1 MAGQVARLFRFWWAL
16 DSPVNRRTYFIHGFS
31 LAVVKY
37 FGDVMLFA
45 VTTGRFWKPTDYL
58 QITHSLMWTT
68 LPGTPQWLFPV
79 LGIWT
84 LPFLWIGIS
93 LTLRRALDAGIS
105 PWWTMCFFV
114 PYFNYVLMGML
125 CVIPSSASATRPRGI
140 IRLGGKRTPSA
151 LVGIGGGV
159 VLGIVMVALG
169 VLFKD
174 QHGFSLFLG
183 APFGMGALTAFLF
196 NRRYAGTLRETIQV
210 TVCMFISV
218 AGVLFLLAFEGAV
231 CIAMAIPLGLVIG
244 LLGAAMGRAIA
255 LWGQRTIPP
264 AISAMLLLPICAAL
278 EPPNITGRILH
289 EVQSSVVIN
298 ARADR
303 VWPHVIAFQP
313 ISEPIGPLFRL
324 GIAYPSYARIEGS
337 GVGAVRYCEFSTGPF
352 VEPITDWEPGG
363 RLGFDVRSSPA
374 PLREL
379 SLYTDIS
386 PPHLHGYLRSRKG
399 EFRLVALPGGQ
410 TRLEGSTW
418 YEIEM
423 APEAYWKLWS
433 DFLIHKIHDRVLDH
447 IKLEVEANPQTTST
461 ITFVFP

>member
-1 MAGQVARLFRFWWAL
+1 
-16 DSPVNRRTYFIHGFS
+16 
-31 LAVVKY
+31 
-37 FGDVMLFA
+37 
-45 VTTGRFWKPTDYL
+45 
-58 QITHSLMWTT
+58 
-68 LPGTPQWLFPV
+68 
-79 LGIWT
+79 
-84 LPFLWIGIS
+84 
-93 LTLRRALDAGIS
+93 
-105 PWWTMCFFV
+105 
-114 PYFNYVLMGML
+114 
-125 CVIPSSASATRPRGI
+125 
-140 IRLGGKRTPSA
+140 
-151 LVGIGGGV
+151 
-159 VLGIVMVALG
+159 
-169 VLFKD
+169 
-174 QHGFSLFLG
+174 
-183 APFGMGALTAFLF
+183 
-196 NRRYAGTLRETIQV
+196 
-210 TVCMFISV
+210 
-218 AGVLFLLAFEGAV
+218 
-231 CIAMAIPLGLVIG
+231 
-244 LLGAAMGRAIA
+244 
-255 LWGQRTIPP
+255 
-264 AISAMLLLPICAAL
+264 
-278 EPPNITGRILH
+278 LH

-379 SLYTDIS
+379 SFYTDIS